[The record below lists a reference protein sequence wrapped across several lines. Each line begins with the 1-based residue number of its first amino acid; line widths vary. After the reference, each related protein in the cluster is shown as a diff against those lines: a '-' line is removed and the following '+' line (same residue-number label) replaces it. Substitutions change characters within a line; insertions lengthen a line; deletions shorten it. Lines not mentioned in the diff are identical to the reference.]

1 MESWI
6 INYNKYKPGEE
17 PLRET
22 ICTLGNGYFAARGS
36 MEGSVAND
44 IHYPGTY
51 LAGGYN
57 RLRSEVAGRVIQN
70 EDLVNW
76 PNWLI
81 LKFKIDNGPW
91 FDIDHVKVLD
101 YNQSLNLKAGIL
113 ERTIHFVD
121 EEGKETKL
129 ICKRLVHMG
138 NEHLASIHWQLIPLN
153 WWGKVTIRS
162 GLDGGVTN
170 RGVKRYRSLSGRHFD
185 VLERGNLPSEGIFL
199 KVRTRKSEIVM
210 VQAAVTEVYFGLGK
224 VAIRRDLV
232 KTEEFI
238 AEDLEFEVPENQEI
252 TIYKK
257 VAIYTSRDHAIANPL
272 IAAEKT
278 ILRTGSFSQLEETQK
293 LAWSELWDP
302 CDTVIDGKGQNQLML
317 RLHIFHLLQTTSFN
331 TTDLDVGVPPRGWHG
346 EAYRGHIFWDELFIF
361 PLLNLTIP
369 EITRSLLM
377 YRYRRLPEARY
388 TALKSGFEGAMFPWQ
403 SGSDGR
409 EESQQVHLNPQSGR
423 WIADDS
429 SLQRHVNAA
438 IAYNIWQYFQ
448 VTYDR
453 EFLSFFGA
461 EMFFDI
467 ARFWASLATY
477 NTKRNRYEIRNVVG
491 PDEYHTQYP
500 DSEEL
505 GINNNAYTNIMA
517 VWTLLHAAII
527 FNILDKGTRSQL
539 MSKLKIDSN
548 EIVRWKEISR
558 KMFIP
563 FIGNSR
569 IISQFEGFDK
579 LKELDWDKY
588 HKKYGDILRLDRI
601 LESENDSPNNYRVAK
616 QADVLMLFYLLSSE
630 ELLSIFKLMG
640 YEFTEENKLETI
652 EYYEKR
658 TSHGSTLSK
667 LVTSWVTARSNRD
680 ISWKSFEKALISDF
694 KDIQGGTTPEG
705 IHLGAMAGTVDLIRR
720 CYTGLE
726 LRSGV
731 LWFKP
736 HLPPKLGRISFK
748 LRYHS
753 HWLSLDLSRKQFRL
767 KSEGGWADRIRVNI
781 DGKEYELKTKEE
793 IVFDGKKIQKK
804 VRHEI

>member
-1 MESWI
+1 MEAWI
-6 INYNKYKPGEE
+6 INYNKYKPNEE

-22 ICTLGNGYFAARGS
+22 LCTLGNGYFATRGA

-57 RLRSEVAGRVIQN
+57 RLRSEVSGRVIQN

-81 LKFKIDNGPW
+81 LKFRIGSGTW
-91 FDIDHVKVLD
+91 FDIDHVKILK
-101 YNQSLNLKAGIL
+101 YKQSLNLKYGVL
-113 ERTIHFVD
+113 ERDIHFID
-121 EEGKETKL
+121 EDGKESIL
-129 ICKRLVHMG
+129 ISRRIVHME
-138 NEHLASIHWQLIPLN
+138 NPHVAAIHWHLIPKN
-153 WWGKVTIRS
+153 WSGMITIRT
-162 GLDGGVTN
+162 GLDGGVIN
-170 RGVKRYRSLSGRHFD
+170 SGVKRYRSLSGRHFD
-185 VLERGNLPSEGIFL
+185 VLERGDLPSEGIYI

-210 VQAAVTEVYFGLGK
+210 VQAAVTDVYYQPGK
-224 VAIRRDLV
+224 VTLKRELV

-238 AEDLEFEVPENQEI
+238 AEDLQFEVKENQEI
-252 TIYKK
+252 NIDKK
-257 VAIYTSRDHAIANPL
+257 VAIYTSRDHAISNPL
-272 IAAEKT
+272 IEAEKA
-278 ILRTGSFSQLEETQK
+278 ILRSGSFSQLEESQK
-293 LAWSELWDP
+293 YAWQELWNR
-302 CDTVIDGKGQNQLML
+302 CDIVIDGQVQNQLML

-331 TTDLDVGVPPRGWHG
+331 TTNLDVGVPPRGWHG

-388 TALKSGFEGAMFPWQ
+388 AAQQAGYEGAMYPWQ

-409 EESQQVHLNPQSGR
+409 GESQKVHLNPQSGR
-423 WIADDS
+423 WVPDDS

-467 ARFWASLATY
+467 ARFWASIATF
-477 NTKRNRYEIRNVVG
+477 NKKRKRYEIKHIVG
-491 PDEYHTQYP
+491 PDEYHTKYP
-500 DSEEL
+500 GSEEL

-517 VWTLLHAAII
+517 VWTLLHAFEI
-527 FNILDKGTRSQL
+527 FNNLDEGTKDQL
-539 MSKLKIDSN
+539 MNKLRIN
-548 EIVRWKEISR
+548 EEEIRRWDEISR
-558 KMFIP
+558 KMYVP
-563 FIGNSR
+563 FIRGTR
-569 IISQFEGFDK
+569 ILSQFEGFED
-579 LKELDWDKY
+579 LKELDWDRY
-588 HKKYGDILRLDRI
+588 HKKYGEILRLDRI
-601 LESENDSPNNYRVAK
+601 LESENDSVNNYKVAK
-616 QADVLMLFYLLSSE
+616 QADVLMLFYLFSSE
-630 ELLSIFKLMG
+630 ELISLLHHMG
-640 YEFTEENKLETI
+640 YKFEQENIIDNI

-667 LVTSWVTARSNRD
+667 LVTSWVTARSNREV
-680 ISWKSFEKALISDF
+680 SWQSFEKALVSDF

-726 LRSGV
+726 LRGGT

-736 HLPPKLGRISFK
+736 QLPAKLKRISFK
-748 LRYHS
+748 LRYRG
-753 HWLSLDLSRKQFRL
+753 HWLNLDLKKKEFRL
-767 KSEGGWADRIRVNI
+767 KSEGGWADSIRVNI
-781 DGKEYELKTKEE
+781 HNQDYRLTTGDE
-793 IVFDGKKIQKK
+793 IIFTGKKVKEVLYSI
-804 VRHEI
+804 

>member
-6 INYNKYKPGEE
+6 ITYNKYKPKQEL
-17 PLRET
+17 LRET
-22 ICTLGNGYFAARGS
+22 ICTLGNGYFAARGA
-36 MEGSVAND
+36 MEGSIAND

-91 FDIDHVKVLD
+91 FDIDHVRILE
-101 YNQSLNLKAGIL
+101 YNQSLNLKHGTL

-121 EEGKETKL
+121 EEGKESKL
-129 ICKRLVHMG
+129 ISRRIVHMG
-138 NEHLASIHWQLIPLN
+138 NEHVAAIHWQLIPLN
-153 WWGKVTIRS
+153 WSGKVTIRS
-162 GLDGGVTN
+162 GLDGGVIN
-170 RGVKRYRSLSGRHFD
+170 SGVKRYRALSGRHFD
-185 VLERGNLPSEGIFL
+185 VLERGDLPSEGIYL
-199 KVRTRKSEIVM
+199 KVRTRRSEIVM
-210 VQAAVTEVYFGLGK
+210 VQAAVTEIYFGPGK
-224 VAIRRDLV
+224 VAIKRDLV

-238 AEDLEFEVPENQEI
+238 AEDLEFEIPENQEI
-252 TIYKK
+252 SIYKK
-257 VAIYTSRDHAIANPL
+257 VAIYTSRDHAISNPL
-272 IAAEKT
+272 IEAEKA
-278 ILRTGSFSQLEETQK
+278 ILRSGSFSQLEESQK
-293 LAWSELWDP
+293 ETWQELWNR
-302 CDTVIDGKGQNQLML
+302 CDTVIEGRGENQLML

-331 TTDLDVGVPPRGWHG
+331 TTNLDVGVPPRGWHG

-361 PLLNLTIP
+361 PLLNLSIP

-388 TALKSGFEGAMFPWQ
+388 AAQLAGFEGAMYPWQ

-423 WIADDS
+423 WIPDDS

-467 ARFWASLATY
+467 ARFWASVATY
-477 NTKRNRYEIRNVVG
+477 NKKRRRYEINHVVG

-500 DSEEL
+500 DTDEL

-517 VWTLLHAAII
+517 VWTLLHAFEI
-527 FNILDKGTRSQL
+527 FNNLDEGTKNQL
-539 MSKLKIDSN
+539 MNKLRINEEEID
-548 EIVRWKEISR
+548 RWDKISR
-558 KMFIP
+558 KMFVP
-563 FIGNSR
+563 FIGDTK
-569 IISQFEGFDK
+569 IISQFEGFED

-588 HKKYGDILRLDRI
+588 HDKYGEILRLDRI
-601 LESENDSPNNYRVAK
+601 LETENDSPNNYRVAK
-616 QADVLMLFYLLSSE
+616 QADVLMLFYLFSSE
-630 ELLSIFKLMG
+630 ELISLFKHMG
-640 YEFTEENKLETI
+640 YEFTDENKAATI

-680 ISWKSFEKALISDF
+680 ISWKSFEKALVSDF

-726 LRSGV
+726 LRKGV
-731 LWFKP
+731 LWLKP
-736 HLPPKLGRISFK
+736 HLPPKLRRISFK
-748 LRYHS
+748 LRYHG
-753 HWLSLDLSRKQFRL
+753 HWLNLDLSKKQFRL

-781 DGKEYELKTKEE
+781 DNREYELKTGDEIIFNGEE
-793 IVFDGKKIQKK
+793 IKEVIYA
-804 VRHEI
+804 I